1 MTTIRQRLAA
11 TIDPLPRIAVEA
23 LTKDLL
29 KSEQQTRELQ
39 DSLATFYYVLK
50 ENMVSVA
57 SPRAMMTKLQEAG
70 FDQALIDQMLDQ
82 LGWDTIVALGAG
94 GEDAGRQRQNAVEQA
109 IRLFRYSP
117 LAQWAIWLWTGWGL
131 GDKITVTLKSPKA
144 QKVWDEF
151 AAAERN
157 EAVLSE
163 DTIHELSD
171 WLQVKG
177 NRFVALFTA
186 TEGTNKGQS
195 YIRILDQAQIKPVP
209 NPADK
214 LDTWF
219 YKRSYTV
226 GMDQREIYYPDH
238 HTLLGKNAMGEPL
251 LEERWEKLIE
261 LKTIRPNADRA
272 DLLQDNTA
280 VSVLHIAHNRKE
292 ETSVWGWPVTTA
304 SGAWVKGHKQ
314 FAEARLGVAMA
325 VAQFV
330 RRSQVKGGSR
340 AVQSVAATIAS
351 TLSRSN
357 YVDTNPPGAA
367 GSWHV
372 ENEASTTK
380 ELPMRTGAGDAKDD
394 NELFSW
400 MALLGMG
407 LFPTSAGLDTSR
419 WATAI
424 EMDKAQAMLFE
435 RYQRFWAA
443 QFRKIVR
450 LVLMLEDRY
459 GPVSFTDED
468 TKAEISTDSFSL
480 SDYPDVSKAVADQV
494 KNMLEPY
501 QGLIPEDTTK
511 ALLSKLWSLSLD
523 ALGVN
528 TVDLTSEDAFGVGL
542 EPEPAP
548 MLPPTDDEEDEEPEE
563 PEESAFIGTLQV
575 ALQNL
580 ATGDI
585 TADQFA
591 EFMMA
596 EIGEV
601 YNDARKSGHQI
612 PEGTSQR
619 A

>member
-11 TIDPLPRIAVEA
+11 TIDPQPAETIAA
-23 LTKDLL
+23 LTNDL
-29 KSEQQTRELQ
+29 SESAQQVGILR
-39 DSLATFYYVLK
+39 DSLATFYYVLQ
-50 ENMVSVA
+50 EEMVSVA
-57 SPRAMMTKLQEAG
+57 SPHKMATNLQEAG
-70 FDQALIDQMLDQ
+70 FDQALLDQMLDQ

-94 GEDAGRQRQNAVEQA
+94 GEDAGRQRQHAVEQA

-131 GDKITVTLKSPKA
+131 GDKITVTLKKPQA
-144 QKVWDEF
+144 QEVWDEF
-151 AAAERN
+151 AVAERN

-177 NRFVALFTA
+177 NRFLALFTA

-195 YIRILDQAQIKPVP
+195 YVRVLDQAQIKPVP

-219 YKRSYTV
+219 YKRSFVV
-226 GMDQREIYYPDH
+226 GTDQREIYYPDH
-238 HTLLGKNAMGEPL
+238 RTLLGKNVMGEPL
-251 LEERWEKLIE
+251 LEERWAKLIE
-261 LKTIRPNADRA
+261 LKVVRTDAKRA

-304 SGAWVKGHKQ
+304 SGAWVKGQKQ
-314 FAEARLGVAMA
+314 YAEARLGVAMA
-325 VAQFV
+325 VAQYV
-330 RRSQVKGGSR
+330 RRSRIKGGSR
-340 AVQSVAATIAS
+340 AVQTFAAQIQS
-351 TLSRSN
+351 TLSQSN
-357 YVDTNPPGAA
+357 YLDGNPPGAA

-380 ELPMRTGAGDAKDD
+380 ELPLRTGAGDAKDD

-443 QFRKIVR
+443 QFRKLVR
-450 LVLMLEDRY
+450 LVLMLADRY
-459 GPVSFTDED
+459 GPATFSDED
-468 TKAEISTDSFSL
+468 TKAKISTDSFSL
-480 SDYPDVSKAVADQV
+480 SDYPDVSEAVADQV
-494 KNMLEPY
+494 KKMLEPY
-501 QGLIPEDTTK
+501 VGIIPEDTVK
-511 ALLSKLWSLSLD
+511 AILSILWTTSME
-523 ALGVN
+523 ALGLD
-528 TVDLTSEDAFGVGL
+528 TTDLTSEKAFGVGM
-542 EPEPAP
+542 EPKPVP
-548 MLPPTDDEEDEEPEE
+548 MPPPPGDEEEPEE
-563 PEESAFIGTLQV
+563 EPEEESAFIGPLQV

-580 ATGDI
+580 AAGDI

-591 EFMMA
+591 EFGLA
-596 EIGEV
+596 LIGEV
-601 YNDARKSGHQI
+601 YSEQGEKETKAALGV
-612 PEGTSQR
+612 
-619 A
+619 